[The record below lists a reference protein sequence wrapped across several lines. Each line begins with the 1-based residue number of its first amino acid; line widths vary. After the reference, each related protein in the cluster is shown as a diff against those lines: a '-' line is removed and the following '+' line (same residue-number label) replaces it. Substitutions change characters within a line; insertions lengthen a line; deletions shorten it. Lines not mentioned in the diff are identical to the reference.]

1 LPSQRAA
8 KALDL
13 TEQLKDLPGVDA
25 KQVFAHASPAQA
37 LSAAQKSA
45 DPTDRIVVFGSFL
58 TVGGVIENGLPS
70 LNAPHLNN

>member
-1 LPSQRAA
+1 
-8 KALDL
+8 
-13 TEQLKDLPGVDA
+13 LKGLPGVDP
-25 KQVFAHASPAQA
+25 KQVFAHVSPAQA
-37 LSAAQKSA
+37 LAAAQESS